1 MIKLVSRLTQR
12 WRGNDVPVE
21 PAGISADR
29 AAKDPCDGPS
39 YALLKRERIAR
50 QHDREVDIVICAHN
64 ALDYLKPCLA
74 SVLNTLGPRH
84 RVIVVDDASNQ
95 QVRDH
100 LGTLSGRNDRVYVH
114 HNTARTGY
122 TKAANTGLR
131 LSGADFVILLNSDTV
146 VAPNWIEKL
155 CDAVYTTEGAGIV
168 GPLSSAASFQSIPD
182 HRSTTFQTAINRLP
196 PNMSAADVDLLCES
210 WTNGT
215 ILPRVP
221 LIHGFCFGLRRAVID
236 AIGLFDELR
245 FPDGYGE
252 EDDYCLRATDAGF
265 GLVIATHTYVFHA
278 KTKSYSLSE
287 RQTLAAAADRALR
300 ARHGNERVDSAIQT
314 LASNAILNRF
324 RCEAAILYE
333 CN

>member
-1 MIKLVSRLTQR
+1 MICV
-12 WRGNDVPVE
+12 
-21 PAGISADR
+21 
-29 AAKDPCDGPS
+29 
-39 YALLKRERIAR
+39 
-50 QHDREVDIVICAHN
+50 HD
-64 ALDYLKPCLA
+64 ALDYVKPCLA
-74 SVLNTLGPRH
+74 SVLDTLGPHH

-100 LGTLSGRNDRVYVH
+100 LRSLSGCNNRLYVH
-114 HNTARTGY
+114 RNTARTGY

-155 CDAVYTTEGAGIV
+155 CDAVYTTEGAGIG

-182 HRSTTFQTAINRLP
+182 HRSTTIQTAVNRLP
-196 PNMSAADVDLLCES
+196 PNMSAADVDLYCKS
-210 WTNGT
+210 WTRGT

-221 LIHGFCFGLRRAVID
+221 LLHGFCFGLRRAVID

-252 EDDYCLRATDAGF
+252 EDDYCLRASDAGF
-265 GLVIATHTYVFHA
+265 GLVVATHSYVFHA

-287 RQTLAAAADRALR
+287 RQALAAAADRALR
-300 ARHGNERVDSAIQT
+300 APHGNERVDGAIQT
-314 LASNAILNRF
+314 LASNSNS
-324 RCEAAILYE
+324 EQVQV
-333 CN
+333 